1 MIKLH
6 KVTMQHLMPCGVL
19 SSFLVSREG
28 WALIIL
34 LLSIAFV
41 FVVVGIAIILSILS
55 GNATFVFTG
64 EIDVGQYNAIIIG
77 VAMVAVTLVA
87 QQLTARTQRVAVKDT
102 DDAWKE
108 NP

>member
-1 MIKLH
+1 
-6 KVTMQHLMPCGVL
+6 MQD
-19 SSFLVSREG
+19 

-41 FVVVGIAIILSILS
+41 FVVVGVAIILSILS
-55 GNATFVFTG
+55 GDSTFTFSG

-87 QQLTARTQRVAVKDT
+87 QQLTSKQQRAAVKDT
-102 DDAWKE
+102 DAVWTGEAKKT
-108 NP
+108 P

>member
-1 MIKLH
+1 MSTDPNSL
-6 KVTMQHLMPCGVL
+6 GGY
-19 SSFLVSREG
+19 SREG

-41 FVVVGIAIILSILS
+41 FVVVGVAIILSILS

-87 QQLTARTQRVAVKDT
+87 QQLTARTQANAVKAT
-102 DDAWKE
+102 DDVWTAEGTKK
-108 NP
+108 P

>member
-1 MIKLH
+1 LPDPKDTLGGQTI
-6 KVTMQHLMPCGVL
+6 QD
-19 SSFLVSREG
+19 

-41 FVVVGIAIILSILS
+41 FVVVGAAIILSILS
-55 GNATFVFTG
+55 GKATFTFTG

-87 QQLTARTQRVAVKDT
+87 QQLTARQQRAAVKDT
-102 DDAWKE
+102 DEVWSKDK
-108 NP
+108 